1 VDLSE
6 KIEAV
11 LPKLDEM
18 VGQGLVTTEAVQI
31 VFSRPPL
38 QP

>member
-1 VDLSE
+1 VDLPE

-18 VGQGLVTTEAVQI
+18 IGGGLVTTEDVRI
-31 VFSRPPL
+31 VIARPPP
-38 QP
+38 QH